1 VVEGEDLYLHHIKEM
16 LVDLVVEQVRRIVI
30 LDLVEREIRH
40 QLHHHK
46 VILVETLLVVEDLV
60 VQEEVAVAQAV
71 LDKMLLH
78 QSLLD
83 GVV

>member
-1 VVEGEDLYLHHIKEM
+1 MVAGEDLYFHQMKDL

-30 LDLVEREIRH
+30 LDLAQREIRH

-46 VILVETLLVVEDLV
+46 VILVETLLVVDNLV
-60 VQEEVAVAQAV
+60 VQEEVEVAQAV

-78 QSLLD
+78 Q
-83 GVV
+83 

>member
-1 VVEGEDLYLHHIKEM
+1 MVAGEDLYFHQMKDL
-16 LVDLVVEQVRRIVI
+16 LVDLVVEQVRRIMI
-30 LDLVEREIRH
+30 LDLAQREIRH

-60 VQEEVAVAQAV
+60 VQEEVEVAQAV

-78 QSLLD
+78 Q
-83 GVV
+83 